1 MPEYKMTMLTNAKP
15 GRDAEF
21 KTWYERHL
29 DDMLRLPGVVAAQ
42 CFDFDTEL
50 SARPVSE
57 YRYLA
62 IYEFDT
68 DNLAETLGA
77 LQTAVGTEAMP
88 MSDAMEPKTAAA
100 VYRARGARH
109 VKS

>member
-1 MPEYKMTMLTNAKP
+1 MTEYRMTMLTNAKP

-21 KTWYERHL
+21 KNWYEGHL

-50 SARPVSE
+50 SVEPVSE

-68 DNLAETLGA
+68 DNLGETLGA
-77 LQTAVGTEAMP
+77 LQAAVGTAAMP
-88 MSDAMEPKTAAA
+88 MSDAMAPKTHA
-100 VYRARGARH
+100 VVFRARGERRM
-109 VKS
+109 KR